1 MNNNTFEIFE
11 TVVIQRLQ
19 RLNKEQLDGAC
30 YFLFTLHERLPN
42 HWKTDALLNELAI
55 AELFDIISEM
65 CTYIKTITQKY
76 KSTAWLNGSL
86 SIINIF
92 RIHIKSMQRNYY
104 TLNAFIMLLKQ
115 FINNTDELL
124 ETDTLTATDTA

>member
-42 HWKTDALLNELAI
+42 RWKTETLLNELAI

-65 CTYIKTITQKY
+65 CTYIKTFTQKY
-76 KSTAWLNGSL
+76 KSTQWLNGSL

-104 TLNAFIMLLKQ
+104 TLNVFTALLKH
-115 FINNTDELL
+115 FISTADELL
-124 ETDTLTATDTA
+124 ETDTLTAADAA